1 MRSQILAVLLLLA
14 FSCAWAQPPSAPAAA
29 TAETT
34 IADQVDIAVTA
45 YTAGLALVRDARK
58 LSLPTG
64 EIDLRFSDVAQQI
77 RPETVS
83 LRSVSAPGS
92 VAVIEQNYEFD
103 LISPAKM
110 MEKYVGKK
118 VALVNF
124 SKEIGFERVEAELMS
139 VNEGPIYRIGGEIFL
154 GHPGNVVLPE
164 IPENLIARPSLI
176 WRVAN
181 EAAEQTVEAAYLT
194 GGIGWKADYVLTLAR
209 DEQSLGLNGWVT
221 LTNQAGATF
230 NNAMVK
236 LVAGEVNLAPQPK
249 VMMALD
255 YAAQA
260 APAMAPMPREE
271 AFGEYHLYTL
281 PRRTTIRQNQTK
293 QVALLAAEGVKA
305 AKRYEFRGQ
314 EFYYMQI
321 IPPPQERNEPV
332 VVFLE
337 FRNDKANNLGIPL
350 PGGVMRVYQEDQ
362 DKMLQFS
369 GEDSIKHTPKDE
381 KVSLRL
387 GNAFDVKGERIQTDF
402 RQVAPNVNE
411 SAYKITLRNHK
422 QQDIVVEVVEPVPGD
437 WEVLQSSHP
446 YEKKDS
452 RTIVFKVPVPRDGE
466 VVVEYRVRVKY

>member
-1 MRSQILAVLLLLA
+1 MRSSILAVLLLLA
-14 FSCAWAQPPSAPAAA
+14 SSCAWAQPPPAPAAPA
-29 TAETT
+29 TETT
-34 IADQVDIAVTA
+34 IADQVDVAVTA
-45 YTAGLALVRDARK
+45 YTAGLALVRDSRK

-103 LISPAKM
+103 LISPAKL

-139 VNEGPIYRIGGEIFL
+139 VNQGPIYRVGGEIFL
-154 GHPGNVVLPE
+154 GHPGNVVLPQ

-176 WRVAN
+176 WRLAN

-194 GGIGWKADYVLTLAR
+194 GGIGWKADYVITLAR

-221 LTNQAGATF
+221 LTNQCGATF

-236 LVAGEVNLAPQPK
+236 LVAGEVNLAPQPR
-249 VMMALD
+249 VMMQLD
-255 YAAQA
+255 YAARPA
-260 APAMAPMPREE
+260 AEAPAMPREE

-305 AKRYEFRGQ
+305 GKRYEFRGQ

-321 IPPPQERNEPV
+321 IPPEDRNEPV
-332 VVFLE
+332 AVFLE
-337 FRNDKANNLGIPL
+337 FRNEAGNNLGIPL

-362 DKMLQFS
+362 DGMLQFS

-402 RQVAPNVNE
+402 RQIAQKVTE

-437 WEVLQSSHP
+437 WEVLESSHE
-446 YEKKDS
+446 YEKKDA
-452 RTIVFKVPVPRDGE
+452 RTILFKVPVPKDGE
-466 VVVEYRVRVKY
+466 VKVEYRVRVRY